1 MACNI
6 VQGNEVLCRDAVG
19 GVQEVYITEFSNVPQ
34 ANITATSGVI
44 TAMTCS
50 SGKKFFT
57 FQLEKENATYN
68 NDFVTS
74 VENGSLFYQS
84 TLTFTMKKM
93 SASMKNSLK
102 VLAQNRLMIIVKDNN
117 GVYWVMGRERGVDA
131 TDIKLTS
138 GKAFGDMSGSTITF
152 TGKEPDF
159 DNQLTSNLITALL
172 SPA

>member
-1 MACNI
+1 MATCSL
-6 VQGNEVLCRDAVG
+6 VQGNEILCRDSIG
-19 GVQEVYITEFSNVPQ
+19 GVEAVYITEFVNVPQ

-44 TAMTCS
+44 TAMTCT

-57 FQLEKENATYN
+57 YQLEKENATYS
-68 NDFVTS
+68 DDVTVS
-74 VENGSLFYQS
+74 VENGTTFYVP

-93 SASMKNSLK
+93 SASMKNNIK

-117 GVYWVMGRERGVDA
+117 GVYWVLGQTRGIDA
-131 TDIKLTS
+131 TDIKITS

-159 DNQLTSNLITALL
+159 DNQLTASLITALT
-172 SPA
+172 S

>member
-6 VQGNEVLCRDAVG
+6 VQGNEVLCRDAIG
-19 GVQEVYITEFSNVPQ
+19 GVQEVYITEFTNVPQ

-44 TAMTCS
+44 TAMTCT

-57 FQLEKENATYN
+57 FQLEKENAQYDN
-68 NDFVTS
+68 NYIPS
-74 VENGSLFYQS
+74 VENGTLYYESA
-84 TLTFTMKKM
+84 LTFTMKKM
-93 SASMKNSLK
+93 SASMKNSIK
-102 VLAQNRLMIIVKDNN
+102 MLAQNRLMIIVKDNN
-117 GVYWVMGRERGVDA
+117 GVYYLMGRERGVDA

-138 GKAFGDMSGSTITF
+138 GKAFGDMSGATMTF

-159 DNQLTSNLITALL
+159 DNQVTSSLITALL